1 MEHHFA
7 KTKLLNLGNRPLT
20 LKEAENLLL
29 NSTGKISNQPAIKP
43 QGGFRYFFQG
53 TTAKA
58 KNDFTCDQYRFYSDG
73 RHFQNGIL
81 KRYYKIKIA
90 NTKGKVL
97 PSDLQRHVYTLCDNL
112 KTSASAVSK
121 APVFS
126 VHYVGDST
134 IHVDSKHG
142 NA

>member
-7 KTKLLNLGNRPLT
+7 KTELLNLGNRPLT

-43 QGGFRYFFQG
+43 QGGFGYFFQG

-81 KRYYKIKIA
+81 KKYYKIKIA

-112 KTSASAVSK
+112 KTSATAVSK

-126 VHYVGDST
+126 VHFVGDST